1 FTIMRAIGQP
11 VRRFLIRSRDR
22 PNRGVVT
29 ELFFIHTHAHKGDAR
44 PIRRNLRITDPDEI
58 EQILFGNAAFVR
70 GLRRDRDEREKC
82 EQNQATQV
90 TWQHSPML
98 PAEWR
103 AGTLFPHR
111 NSSGMIA
118 PATMP
123 GSLAS
128 HLKHSP

>member
-1 FTIMRAIGQP
+1 
-11 VRRFLIRSRDR
+11 
-22 PNRGVVT
+22 NRGVVPD
-29 ELFFIHTHAHKGDAR
+29 LFFNHNNAHLGDAR
-44 PIRRNLRITDPDEI
+44 SVRRNVRITDPDEF
-58 EQILFGNAAFVR
+58 EQVLFGNAAFVR
-70 GLRRDRDEREKC
+70 GLRRDRNEREKC
-82 EQNQATQV
+82 EQNKGTQV

-128 HLKHSP
+128 HLHSP